1 MGNVQKMRSLLFF
14 ITICGAFLTGCT
26 KEDKLVE
33 DLVRVG
39 DKLPAFTVVMED
51 GSTFN
56 SAVLSGKPLVLT
68 FFTTTCTD
76 CQRTL
81 PIVQQAYENF
91 SDVTFISISRAE
103 EKGSI
108 RNYWNTNGLTLPFSA
123 QKDRK
128 VYNLFAT
135 SRIPRIYIV
144 KSDGIV
150 SSFFTDNPTPDYQ
163 TLSAAISKVCN
174 SNK

>member
-1 MGNVQKMRSLLFF
+1 MRRVLFLL
-14 ITICGAFLTGCT
+14 TLCGAFFTGCT

-33 DLVRVG
+33 DIVRVG

-51 GSTFN
+51 GSSFN
-56 SAVLSGKPLVLT
+56 SANLGGKPLVLT

-81 PIVQQAYENF
+81 PIIQQAYESF
-91 SDVTFISISRAE
+91 SDVNFISISRAE
-103 EKGSI
+103 EKGTI
-108 RNYWNTNGLTLPFSA
+108 RNYWTTNGLTLPFSA

-144 KSDGIV
+144 TSDGIV

-163 TLSAAISKVCN
+163 TLSSAILKVKN
-174 SNK
+174 